1 MINLKRIF
9 YLILPIIIFSFC
21 KKDYRIL
28 DSDNQPNED
37 ALNSTFC
44 DTSRINAHT
53 LIYDSIASLNGD
65 NYKFLGSNQDPYFGR
80 TDVGLYFNI
89 NMPTSNVDFGS
100 TASLLYS
107 EIILRVGFREDN
119 SYDYLGEAS
128 SNLTYSVFAID
139 STLIPS
145 KGYYSNTKKL
155 YNVNQLIAVFTGSY
169 CALGNEVVLKIPVNT
184 DFAKAIFTNT
194 VDLQSNIVFQKKY
207 KGFYISSE
215 GTNLNPISNQ
225 GIISKFDMDHD
236 LSGFYLRYKIGS
248 ANDTNSFKFN
258 FKGTEAVRFNTVKY
272 QANQG
277 ASYLLTKQLE
287 GDTSVGAQNLFLKG
301 LGATKIKVNIPFL
314 KNYTDSFKVA
324 VNRAEII
331 FNIDPTF
338 ITSSG
343 KYNAPPRLALIPI
356 DQSGIDTIPFDYQ
369 TAYDADRYNGYYD
382 KENSRYVFNIAR
394 HIQAIFNNKIKNN
407 GFILA
412 VSNPDYSYNYYLNG
426 VKHLMYRRDNYS
438 ERVVLAGANKSS
450 IKPKFNLSFIKYKKD

>member
-1 MINLKRIF
+1 LG
-9 YLILPIIIFSFC
+9 
-21 KKDYRIL
+21 
-28 DSDNQPNED
+28 SDNQPTED

-53 LIYDSIASLNGD
+53 LLYDSIASLNS
-65 NYKFLGSNQDPYFGR
+65 NYKFLGSNKDPIFGR

-89 NMPTSNVDFGS
+89 NMPTSNVNFGS

-107 EIILRVGFREDN
+107 EIILRVGFRKD
-119 SYDYLGEAS
+119 STYDYLGEAS

-155 YNVNQLIAVFTGSY
+155 YNINELIAVFTGSY
-169 CALGNEVVLKIPVNT
+169 SALGSEIVLRIPVNT

-194 VDLQSNIVFQKKY
+194 VDLQSNDVFQKKH
-207 KGFYISSE
+207 KGFYITSE

-225 GIISKFDMDHD
+225 GIITKFDMDHD

-248 ANDTNSFKFN
+248 AADTNSFKFS

-287 GDTSVGAQNLFLKG
+287 GDTSIGAENLFLKG

-324 VNRAEII
+324 VNRAEIV
-331 FNIDPTF
+331 FNVDPTF

-343 KYNAPPRLALIPI
+343 IYNAPPRLALIPI
-356 DQSGIDTIPFDYQ
+356 DQSGIDTIPFDCQ
-369 TAYDADRYNGYYD
+369 TDYDVGRYDGYYD

-412 VSNPDYSYNYYLNG
+412 VSNIDNSYSYYLNG

-438 ERVVLAGANKSS
+438 ERVVLAGVNKLS
-450 IKPKFNLSFIKYKKD
+450 IKPKLNLSFIKYKKE

>member
-1 MINLKRIF
+1 MNNIKRISC
-9 YLILPIIIFSFC
+9 LILLIVFFSFC
-21 KKDYRIL
+21 KKDNRIL
-28 DSDNQPNED
+28 GSDNQPTED

-53 LIYDSIASLNGD
+53 LVYDSIASLNS
-65 NYKFLGSNQDPYFGR
+65 NYKFLGSNQDPIFGR

-89 NMPTSNVDFGS
+89 NMPTSNVNFGS

-155 YNVNQLIAVFTGSY
+155 YNINELIAVFTGSY
-169 CALGNEVVLKIPVNT
+169 STLGSEIVLRIPVNS

-194 VDLQSNIVFQKKY
+194 VDLQSNDVFQKKH
-207 KGFYISSE
+207 KGFYITSE

-225 GIISKFDMDHD
+225 GIITKFDMDHD

-248 ANDTNSFKFN
+248 AADTNSFKFS

-287 GDTSVGAQNLFLKG
+287 GDTSIGAENLFLKG

-324 VNRAEII
+324 VNRAEVV

-369 TAYDADRYNGYYD
+369 TAIDAGRYDGYYD

-407 GFILA
+407 GFFLA
-412 VSNPDYSYNYYLNG
+412 VSNIDNSYSYYLNG

-438 ERVVLAGANKSS
+438 ERVVLAGVNKSS
-450 IKPKFNLSFIKYKKD
+450 IKPKLNLSFIKYKKD

>member
-1 MINLKRIF
+1 MNNIKIIF
-9 YLILPIIIFSFC
+9 CLILLIVFFSFC
-21 KKDYRIL
+21 KKDNRIL
-28 DSDNQPNED
+28 GSDNQPTED

-53 LIYDSIASLNGD
+53 LVYDSIASLNN
-65 NYKFLGSNQDPYFGR
+65 NYKFLGSNQDPIFGR

-89 NMPTSNVDFGS
+89 NMPTSNVNFGS

-155 YNVNQLIAVFTGSY
+155 YNINELIAVFTGSY
-169 CALGNEVVLKIPVNT
+169 STLGKEIVLRIPVNS

-194 VDLQSNIVFQKKY
+194 VDLQSNDVFQKKH
-207 KGFYISSE
+207 KGFYITSE

-225 GIISKFDMDHD
+225 GIITKFDMDHD

-248 ANDTNSFKFN
+248 AADTNSFKFS

-287 GDTSVGAQNLFLKG
+287 GDTSIGAENLFLKG

-324 VNRAEII
+324 VNRAEVV

-343 KYNAPPRLALIPI
+343 KYNAPPRLALIPL
-356 DQSGIDTIPFDYQ
+356 DQSGNDTIPFDYR
-369 TAYDADRYNGYYD
+369 TAIDAGRYDGYYD

-412 VSNPDYSYNYYLNG
+412 VSNIDNFEIYSLNG
-426 VKHLMYRRDNYS
+426 VKHLMFRRDNYS
-438 ERVVLAGANKSS
+438 ERVVLAGVNKAL
-450 IKPKFNLSFIKYKKD
+450 IKPKLNLSFIKYKKD

>member
-1 MINLKRIF
+1 MNNIKIIF
-9 YLILPIIIFSFC
+9 CLILLIVFFSFC
-21 KKDYRIL
+21 KKDNRIL
-28 DSDNQPNED
+28 GSDNQPTED
-37 ALNSTFC
+37 ELNSTFC

-53 LIYDSIASLNGD
+53 LVYDSIASLNS
-65 NYKFLGSNQDPYFGR
+65 NYKFLGSNQDPIFGR

-89 NMPTSNVDFGS
+89 NMPTSNVNFGS

-155 YNVNQLIAVFTGSY
+155 YNINELIAVFTGSY
-169 CALGNEVVLKIPVNT
+169 STLGKEIVLRIPVNS

-194 VDLQSNIVFQKKY
+194 VDLQSNDVFQKKH
-207 KGFYISSE
+207 KGFYITSE

-225 GIISKFDMDHD
+225 GIITKFDMDHD

-248 ANDTNSFKFN
+248 AADTNSFKFS

-287 GDTSVGAQNLFLKG
+287 GDTSIGAENLFLKG

-324 VNRAEII
+324 VNRAEVV

-343 KYNAPPRLALIPI
+343 KYNAPPRLALIPL
-356 DQSGIDTIPFDYQ
+356 DQSGNDTIPFDYR
-369 TAYDADRYNGYYD
+369 TAIDAGRYDGYYD

-412 VSNPDYSYNYYLNG
+412 VSNINDSYNYYLNG

-438 ERVVLAGANKSS
+438 ERVVLAGVNKSS
-450 IKPKFNLSFIKYKKD
+450 IKPKLNLSFIKYKKD